1 MNFNFIDNYN
11 YFIEV
16 YVKKY
21 LKDFLTDNQQQCS
34 GTGIRKFSKVITHP
48 YHLVDPSPWPI
59 FMSFAIFN
67 LVIGLV
73 AYMHRF
79 DGSGFQLFL
88 GILNILS
95 ILALWW
101 RDVIRESTYEGM
113 HTEPVQ
119 KNIRMGV
126 SLFILSEVMF
136 FVGFLWAY
144 FHSSLAPAIQI
155 GAIWPPVGITPI
167 DPFGVPLLN
176 TFILLTSGLTLTICH
191 HGIIHGDTIL
201 ALESIDLTLCYAM
214 IFIIEQYFEYLHS
227 SFSINDG
234 IYGSTFFMLTGF
246 HGFHV
251 IIGAIF
257 IGVCFIRLWFGH
269 FSSSHHVGFEAAAWY
284 WHFVDVVW
292 LGPYISLY
300 WWGS

>member
-1 MNFNFIDNYN
+1 MENKK
-11 YFIEV
+11 
-16 YVKKY
+16 VKRI
-21 LKDFLTDNQQQCS
+21 L
-34 GTGIRKFSKVITHP
+34 THP

-59 FMSFAIFN
+59 FMSISAFN
-67 LVIGLV
+67 LVVGAV

-79 DGSGFQLFL
+79 DGSGFQFII
-88 GILNILS
+88 GIINVLS
-95 ILALWW
+95 VLALWW

-113 HTEPVQ
+113 HTRPVQ

-155 GAIWPPVGITPI
+155 GCVWPPAGITPI
-167 DPFGVPLLN
+167 DPFGIPLLN
-176 TFILLTSGLTLTICH
+176 TFILLTSGITLTICH
-191 HGIIHGDTIL
+191 HSIIHGYFIL
-201 ALESIDLTLCYAM
+201 ARDSILVTIIYAL
-214 IFIIEQYFEYLHS
+214 IFTVEQFFEYLHS
-227 SFSINDG
+227 SFNINDG

-251 IIGAIF
+251 IIGTIF
-257 IGVCFIRLWFGH
+257 IGVCSIRLVLGH
-269 FSSSHHVGFEAAAWY
+269 FTSTHHVGFESAAWY

-292 LGPYISLY
+292 LGLYVSLY
-300 WWGS
+300 WWGSLYILLILDLNV